1 MSAIFSYAHAAGA
14 PASSNASKSELE
26 NDISNLNL
34 NEKEVD
40 KDTKPAKKAEKS
52 EKKDKKLSRSG
63 SKEPENK
70 PEPAKVEAE
79 PKKAKLAP
87 APLPATN
94 VWGATPTAVPPKIP
108 SEPIVIPE
116 TTSENGPSVA
126 KAASGKEKWVPLK
139 ASVVIASNK
148 PISKGS
154 GKKKNKKKNFRD
166 GEAKENK
173 DARKSAKKNGEV
185 REIDTNE
192 GSSSESNTP
201 KPDQPSTI
209 EQHAESAIESND
221 IKSAEPQQKHFKT
234 NGNGNSFSGRQYR
247 TNYNNHSRRY
257 SGQNGSQNGQNG
269 KSSSPVGQ
277 LPYAPYNNRSY
288 NGQNNRNHHS
298 RPSFQQS
305 QYFIPQQPYYTPIPY
320 IPYPAAL
327 APFAPVIPQQPQP
340 IAVPP
345 QDSNMRD
352 AMLQT
357 LAKQIDYY
365 FSTQNLVKDIFLR
378 KHMNDDGYLP
388 LPVLA
393 GFYRVS
399 ALSYGDYN
407 LVVESLPHCSN
418 LEYGVIEKE
427 GSKLHKVR
435 ANTNPKFWV
444 LPADQRLEQGLDK
457 DSPKPEKNPELG
469 EGN

>member
-1 MSAIFSYAHAAGA
+1 MSSIFSYAHAAGA
-14 PASSNASKSELE
+14 PASSNDSKSELE
-26 NDISNLNL
+26 NGISNLNL
-34 NEKEVD
+34 NEKEVEN
-40 KDTKPAKKAEKS
+40 DTKSAKKAEKP
-52 EKKDKKLSRSG
+52 EKKDKKSSRSG
-63 SKEPENK
+63 YKEPENK
-70 PEPAKVEAE
+70 PEPAKEDAE

-94 VWGATPTAVPPKIP
+94 VWGATPTVIPPKIP
-108 SEPIVIPE
+108 SEPILLPE
-116 TTSENGPSVA
+116 TTSENAPSVA

-148 PISKGS
+148 PTSKGS
-154 GKKKNKKKNFRD
+154 GKKKNKKKNFKD

-173 DARKSAKKNGEV
+173 DAKKSAKKNGEV

-201 KPDQPSTI
+201 KPDQPPTT
-209 EQHAESAIESND
+209 EELAEPAVESYD
-221 IKSAEPQQKHFKT
+221 MKSAESQQKQSKT
-234 NGNGNSFSGRQYR
+234 NGNGNGFSGRQYR

-257 SGQNGSQNGQNG
+257 SGQNGGQSGQKG
-269 KSSSPVGQ
+269 KTSSPTSQ
-277 LPYAPYNNRSY
+277 LPYVPYNSRSY
-288 NGQNNRNHHS
+288 NGQNNRHHHS
-298 RPSFQQS
+298 RPTYQHS

-320 IPYPAAL
+320 IPYPAAP
-327 APFAPVIPQQPQP
+327 APYAPVIAQQPQP
-340 IAVPP
+340 IAMPP

-378 KHMNDDGYLP
+378 KHMNDDGFLP

-407 LVVESLPHCSN
+407 LVVESLPHCLN

-427 GSKLHKVR
+427 DGTLYKVR
-435 ANTNPKFWV
+435 AKTNPTFWV

-457 DSPKPEKNPELG
+457 DSPKPEQNPELR